1 MQVRKGVRK
10 GMKII
15 IDGTPEEIAALV
27 LSVQGRQREQEFRV
41 SVDGTLDEV
50 IEEKRRIK

>member
-27 LSVQGRQREQEFRV
+27 LSVQGRQREQEFRERWTR
-41 SVDGTLDEV
+41 SLR
-50 IEEKRRIK
+50 KRGG